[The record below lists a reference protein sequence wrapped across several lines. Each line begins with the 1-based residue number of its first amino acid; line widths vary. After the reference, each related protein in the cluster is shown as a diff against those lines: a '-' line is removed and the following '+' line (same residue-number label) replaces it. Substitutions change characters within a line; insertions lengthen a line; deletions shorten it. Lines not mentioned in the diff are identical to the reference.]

1 MKYKTLNEVRLPE
14 LGEGIEKAT
23 LAAWFFKE
31 GDTVKDGDDLA
42 EFVTD
47 KASFV
52 VSCNADG
59 ILAKILFKEGE
70 NVAVGAVLAIIE
82 PSKN

>member
-1 MKYKTLNEVRLPE
+1 MNQVKLPE

-23 LAAWFFKE
+23 LACWFFKE
-31 GDTVKDGDDLA
+31 GEKVKEGDDLA

-52 VSCNADG
+52 VSSGIDG
-59 ILAKILFKEGE
+59 ILVKTFFKEGE
-70 NVAVGAVLAIIE
+70 NVPVGQALASIQ
-82 PSKN
+82 PS